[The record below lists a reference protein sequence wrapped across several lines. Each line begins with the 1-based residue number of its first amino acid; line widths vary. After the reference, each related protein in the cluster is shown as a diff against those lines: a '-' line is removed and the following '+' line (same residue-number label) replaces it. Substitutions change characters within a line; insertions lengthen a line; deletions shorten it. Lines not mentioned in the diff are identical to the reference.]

1 MAERF
6 GVRVYKQY
14 FNFASAHFLIF
25 ADGTREELHGH
36 NYQVRVD
43 VSGKLDAGDVV
54 VDFTK
59 LKPLVKKTCDALDH
73 RVIFPT
79 GHPLLE
85 IKKGERELE
94 AVFAKQDRFVMPLR
108 DVVLLPIHNTSTER
122 LAEWIAHEVKRRVQ
136 ETIPG
141 AALDRLEVEVEES
154 GGQCGV
160 YSVDL
165 ARDGPGVT

>member
-1 MAERF
+1 LGESF

-36 NYQVRVD
+36 NYQVRVH
-43 VSGKLDAGDVV
+43 VTGTLDAGDVV
-54 VDFTK
+54 IDFTK

-73 RVIFPT
+73 RVILPL
-79 GHPLLE
+79 GHPLLAVRRTD
-85 IKKGERELE
+85 REVE
-94 AVFAKQDRFVMPLR
+94 AVFAGQDRFVIPAR
-108 DVVLLPIHNTSTER
+108 DVVLLEIHNTSTER
-122 LAEWIAHEVKRRVQ
+122 LAEWIAHEVKRRVR

-141 AALDRLEVEVEES
+141 AALERLEVEVEES

-160 YSVDL
+160 YSLDL
-165 ARDGPGVT
+165 S

>member
-1 MAERF
+1 MAEHF

-36 NYQVRVD
+36 NYQVRVH
-43 VSGKLDAGDVV
+43 VRGGLDEGDIVL
-54 VDFTK
+54 DFTK
-59 LKPLVKKTCDALDH
+59 LKPLVKRTCDALDH

-79 GHPLLE
+79 QHPLLA
-85 IKKGERELE
+85 IKDGEREVE
-94 AVFAKQDRFVMPLR
+94 AVFAGADRFVLPRR
-108 DVVLLPIHNTSTER
+108 DCVLLPIHNTSTER
-122 LAEWIAHEVKRRVQ
+122 LAEWIAHEVKRRVE

-141 AALDRLEVEVEES
+141 AALELLEVEVEES

-160 YSVDL
+160 YSLDL
-165 ARDGPGVT
+165 DP